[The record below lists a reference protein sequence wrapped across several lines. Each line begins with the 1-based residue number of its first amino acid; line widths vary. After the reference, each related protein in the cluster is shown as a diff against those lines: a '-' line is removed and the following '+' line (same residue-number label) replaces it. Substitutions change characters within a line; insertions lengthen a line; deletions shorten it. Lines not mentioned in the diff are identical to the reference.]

1 MKKKVVVFDVDGT
14 LFDTKRG
21 IIDALN
27 CVLRSYGEE
36 PIEESKGNKYIG
48 PSIKESLVR
57 LHGFDEKKACEG
69 TEFYRKIYVERF
81 IENSVAYQGMV
92 KMLIKLKETGCILGI
107 ATMKTRPQIDRLIDL
122 FNLGTYFSVIKAAR
136 EDGSLNKEQMLK
148 QIKGLYGEKSKYYMV
163 GDTMGDYLAS
173 ENAGYAFIVADY
185 GYGDV
190 KELDCWHIEKLE
202 GLIEF
207 LEDNNETW

>member
-21 IIDALN
+21 IVDALN

-36 PIEESKGNKYIG
+36 PIAESEGNKYIG
-48 PSIKESLVR
+48 PPIKESLVR

-69 TEFYRKIYVERF
+69 TELYRKIYVEQF
-81 IENSVAYQGMV
+81 IGKSVAYQGME

-107 ATMKTRPQIDRLIDL
+107 ATMKTRPQIDRMMDL
-122 FNLGTYFSVIKAAR
+122 FNLRTCFSVIKTAR
-136 EDGSLNKEQMLK
+136 EDGRLNKEQMLK
-148 QIKGLYGEKSKYYMV
+148 QISGLYGEGFSYYMI

-173 ENAGYAFIVADY
+173 QNAGYEFIAVDY
-185 GYGDV
+185 GYGDINDLNCRHV
-190 KELDCWHIEKLE
+190 RNLEELDKL
-202 GLIEF
+202 LLVF
-207 LEDNNETW
+207 R

>member
-81 IENSVAYQGMV
+81 IGKSVAYQGME

-107 ATMKTRPQIDRLIDL
+107 ATMKTRPQIDRMMDL
-122 FNLGTYFSVIKAAR
+122 FNLRTCFSVIKTAR

-148 QIKGLYGEKSKYYMV
+148 QISGLYGEGFSYYMI

-173 ENAGYAFIVADY
+173 QNAGYEFIAVDY
-185 GYGDV
+185 GYGDINGLNCRHV
-190 KELDCWHIEKLE
+190 RNLEELDKL
-202 GLIEF
+202 LLVF
-207 LEDNNETW
+207 R

>member
-1 MKKKVVVFDVDGT
+1 MKEKVVVFDVDGT

-27 CVLRSYGEE
+27 CMLRSYGEE
-36 PIEESKGNKYIG
+36 PIEESEENKYIG

-69 TEFYRKIYVERF
+69 TELYRKIYVEQF
-81 IENSVAYQGMV
+81 IGKSVAYQGME

-107 ATMKTRPQIDRLIDL
+107 ATMKTRPQIDRLMDL
-122 FNLGTYFSVIKAAR
+122 FNLGTYFSVIKTAR

-148 QIKGLYGEKSKYYMV
+148 QIKKMYGERCLYYMV
-163 GDTMGDYLAS
+163 GDTLGDYLAS
-173 ENAGYAFIVADY
+173 EGASYEFIATDY
-185 GYGDV
+185 GYGNV
-190 KELDCWHIEKLE
+190 KELDCRHIKRLE
-202 GLIEF
+202 ELVGI
-207 LEDNNETW
+207 LELV